1 MNLLH
6 LAPAGMS
13 SAPSEGDDPG
23 FTPAT
28 KRRKTSSALFKPF
41 KSPFK
46 GVGKPSE
53 PSPSLEG
60 DATESS
66 RLVLAS
72 ANLEPTPIAT
82 RLSQPPSRP
91 SSGTNASQANAI
103 TTTDTTKGATNGRTS
118 PPPAPRALVSANP
131 KSSHKRIQPDGPAS
145 SSAEF
150 TSLQRHHTALLSQ
163 FSALRSTLDTYTQAL
178 KIEHSSRDAELSRLV
193 EVWRSAGRA
202 AAEELYGGVR
212 DRVNRMGGV
221 GAWRERER
229 DRSKGWAGGWDD
241 GAEGN
246 RGAVET
252 GGVRENDEREGWD
265 EGISERRE
273 REEAEAEGDEERARE
288 EEVNSGRD
296 DEVSQRSSTST
307 RAAGEVSSE
316 HGAHLFIRECRD
328 SRWI

>member
-46 GVGKPSE
+46 GVVKPSE
-53 PSPSLEG
+53 PSPSIEG

-91 SSGTNASQANAI
+91 SSSTNASQANAI
-103 TTTDTTKGATNGRTS
+103 STTDTTKGATNGRTS
-118 PPPAPRALVSANP
+118 PPPAPRTLVPANP
-131 KSSHKRIQPDGPAS
+131 KSSPKQIHPHGPAS
-145 SSAEF
+145 SSTEL

-163 FSALRSTLDTYTQAL
+163 LSALRSTLDTHTQAL
-178 KIEHSSRDAELSRLV
+178 KIESSSRDAELSRLV
-193 EVWRSAGRA
+193 EVWRSASRA

-229 DRSKGWAGGWDD
+229 DRSKGWGGGWDD

-246 RGAVET
+246 RGASGAEET
-252 GGVRENDEREGWD
+252 GVGREHDGREGWD

-273 REEAEAEGDEERARE
+273 REEAEAEGEEQRVRG
-288 EEVNSGRD
+288 EEVNSGID
-296 DEVSQRSSTST
+296 DEVSQHSSTFT
-307 RAAGEVSSE
+307 
-316 HGAHLFIRECRD
+316 
-328 SRWI
+328 